1 MYPSEQGKSS
11 CKFVY
16 KITCTTARHTLVTQT
31 FCLSC
36 KKISFLMCE
45 FFTYMYYEATRILLY
60 LKPTVV
66 NYPRYPRVVKVVI
79 VELGHFDL

>member
-1 MYPSEQGKSS
+1 
-11 CKFVY
+11 
-16 KITCTTARHTLVTQT
+16 
-31 FCLSC
+31 
-36 KKISFLMCE
+36 MCE